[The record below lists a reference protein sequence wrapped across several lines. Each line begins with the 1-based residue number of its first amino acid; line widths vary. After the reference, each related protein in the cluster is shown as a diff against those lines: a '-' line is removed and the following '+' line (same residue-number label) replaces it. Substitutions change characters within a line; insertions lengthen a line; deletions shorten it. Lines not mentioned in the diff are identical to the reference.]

1 MASPSLFPQT
11 QSLKP
16 RAMSM
21 RPRVMSMRPTS
32 GTEASAI
39 SGVVVTV
46 RRHVLVIDDDEMV
59 RRACVRALRRRYTIT
74 ELRDAESALSLIRSG
89 TRFDAIL
96 CDLNLD
102 GMSGRELLMQLR
114 LLHPDQARRTIIVSG
129 SPRNSMDEHLLE
141 AVETRYIEK
150 PAPLSMIENVISDV
164 IRSTEEDAA
173 KATLNEAG
181 VIRAA

>member
-1 MASPSLFPQT
+1 MRPARPNG
-11 QSLKP
+11 
-16 RAMSM
+16 MSM

-32 GTEASAI
+32 GAEASAI

-59 RRACVRALRRRYTIT
+59 RRSIVRALRRKYTIT

-89 TRFDAIL
+89 TRFDSIL
-96 CDLNLD
+96 CDLNLE
-102 GMSGRELLMQLR
+102 GMSGRELLMELR
-114 LLHPDQARRTIIVSG
+114 LLYPDQARRVIITSG

-141 AVETRYIEK
+141 AVETRFIEK
-150 PAPLSMIENVISDV
+150 PAPLSAIETTIAEV
-164 IRSTEEDAA
+164 IRSAEEEAA
-173 KATLNEAG
+173 KATLKEAG